1 MYEREKA
8 EMSTALAQA
17 FPGCEFQVSASAGE
31 GWSSAT
37 VKWTGGPSRAD
48 VRAVMGPWQPRFGP
62 ITLDYTDPR
71 LLQAFEHLR
80 PKSNDRRESSHDA
93 GVLNVRRHLQHLY
106 PNTRFEITDSLGPM
120 TNHTSVTVKWD
131 TALEGAPTLQ
141 DVKAV
146 LEIFKSGSGSPG
158 PTPQNQQDFRRIF
171 GGFNYVDL
179 ESKPIPAPTPPPAPA
194 PVEASPP
201 PAPRR
206 WWRR

>member
-8 EMSTALAQA
+8 EMTTALAQA
-17 FPGCEFQVSASAGE
+17 FPGCEFQVSATAGE
-31 GWSSAT
+31 GWSSST
-37 VKWTGGPSRAD
+37 VKWTGGPSRAE
-48 VRAVMGPWQPRFGP
+48 VRALMGPWQPRFGP

-71 LLQAFEHLR
+71 LLQAFGHLR
-80 PKSNDRRESSHDA
+80 PKSNDWRESSHDA
-93 GVLNVRRHLQHLY
+93 GVLNVRRHLQHIY

-141 DVKAV
+141 DVKAL
-146 LEIFKSGSGSPG
+146 LEIFKSGSVGTNPEDAR
-158 PTPQNQQDFRRIF
+158 DFRRIF

-179 ESKPIPAPTPPPAPA
+179 ESKPIPAPAPLPAPEIPA
-194 PVEASPP
+194 SSPP
-201 PAPRR
+201 PASRR